1 MATFKLLPSG
11 NWRAQVRRKGVYASE
26 TFRRHKDAQEWA
38 LATERRIDL
47 GDAPRRSKVKDPT
60 TFGDLIDLHVTDM
73 KEVRRAP
80 RRSKAFTL
88 DALKTKLGK
97 LKLKDLTRERLIQFG
112 KDRAREGAGPI
123 TISMDIGYIKLV
135 VSHAA
140 AVHGTQVQV
149 EPIDLARIALKRLGL
164 VGKGRERDRRP
175 TLDELQALADYFAGN
190 QRQIIPLGRIMR
202 FAVATAMR
210 QDEICRIRWEDVD
223 ARARTVIVRDRKDPR
238 DKNGNDQKVPLLDV
252 TGFDAW
258 AILQEQRPFSG
269 SSSFVFPYNSRSVG
283 TAFRRACKE
292 LRIRNLKFH
301 DLRHEAAS
309 RLFEAGFTIEQA
321 ALVTGHKDWKMLKRY
336 THLRPEDLHALRPKN
351 IPTPL
356 DLAFDPTPA
365 DVALGAWASPEQSA
379 QRTTSSFSGQRSL
392 PPSQDRERKALG
404 LDSRS
409 A

>member
-1 MATFKLLPSG
+1 MPTFKQLPSG

-47 GDAPRRSKVKDPT
+47 GQPATRSKVKDPT

-73 KEVRRAP
+73 KEVLRAP

-112 KDRAREGAGPI
+112 KDRAKEGAGPV

-140 AVHGTQVQV
+140 AVHGVRVQV

-175 TLDELQALADYFAGN
+175 TLDELQALANYFASN
-190 QRQIIPLGRIMR
+190 SRQIIPLGRIMR

-210 QDEICRIRWEDVD
+210 QDEICRIRWEDID
-223 ARARTVIVRDRKDPR
+223 AKARTVIVRDRKDPR

-258 AILQEQRPFSG
+258 AILEEQKPFSG
-269 SSSFVFPYNSRSVG
+269 NSSLVFPYNGRSVG

-292 LRIRNLKFH
+292 LRIKDLKFH

-336 THLRPEDLHALRPKN
+336 THLRPEHLRSIKPKN
-351 IPTPL
+351 IPTSL
-356 DLAFDPTPA
+356 DIPAGPTPA
-365 DVALGAWASPEQSA
+365 DIALGAWSNTERRAAQPDSAHASQVAKPHPEHEAFSLSA
-379 QRTTSSFSGQRSL
+379 SI
-392 PPSQDRERKALG
+392 
-404 LDSRS
+404 
-409 A
+409 

>member
-1 MATFKLLPSG
+1 MPTFKQLPSG

-26 TFRRHKDAQEWA
+26 TFRRHRDAQEWA

-47 GDAPRRSKVKDPT
+47 GESASRSKTKDLT
-60 TFGDLIDLHVTDM
+60 TLGDLIDLHVTDM
-73 KEVRRAP
+73 KEVLRAP

-88 DALKTKLGK
+88 DALNTKLGK

-112 KDRAREGAGPI
+112 KDRAKEGAGPV

-140 AVHGTQVQV
+140 AVHGVRVQV

-175 TLDELQALADYFAGN
+175 TLDELQALGDYFASN
-190 QRQIIPLGRIMR
+190 SRQIIPLGRIMR
-202 FAVATAMR
+202 FAVATALR
-210 QDEICRIRWEDVD
+210 QDEICRIRWEDID
-223 ARARTVIVRDRKDPR
+223 AKARTVIVRDRKDPR
-238 DKNGNDQKVPLLDV
+238 DKDGNDQKVPLLDV

-258 AILQEQRPFSG
+258 AILEEQKPFCG
-269 SSSFVFPYNSRSVG
+269 TSSLVFPYNGRSVG
-283 TAFRRACKE
+283 TAFRRACQE
-292 LRIRNLKFH
+292 LRIKDLKFH

-336 THLRPEDLHALRPKN
+336 THLRPEHLRSIKPKN
-351 IPTPL
+351 IPTSLKIPTG
-356 DLAFDPTPA
+356 PTPA
-365 DVALGAWASPEQSA
+365 DIALGARSNPE
-379 QRTTSSFSGQRSL
+379 RRL
-392 PPSQDRERKALG
+392 PPTNLSDSSQVARPHHDHEALD
-404 LDSRS
+404 LS
-409 A
+409 ASI